1 MTWSKQPCL
10 RWNDIG
16 LRRWLQV
23 WSHWI
28 QQRIWTKHNP
38 VASASTSDTLY
49 RWDLKARNGTCTIHN
64 HRSSK
69 NVLKPQASSEF
80 LKKKKKGCFVLQRW
94 ITGNYWSTTVK
105 TFKTRSQHI
114 DGQSI
119 LQPADSHHG
128 TAKFSV
134 GTTITTLDTANSN
147 TAFMTFSNVCRKW
160 NAQTLSLWMTHR

>member
-80 LKKKKKGCFVLQRW
+80 LKKKKKRVLCA
-94 ITGNYWSTTVK
+94 TEMN
-105 TFKTRSQHI
+105 H
-114 DGQSI
+114 GQ
-119 LQPADSHHG
+119 LLKHHG
-128 TAKFSV
+128 EDIQDEKSAYWWTEYTATGRQSPWHCKV
-134 GTTITTLDTANSN
+134 LCRDHHHN
-147 TAFMTFSNVCRKW
+147 TRHGQFKHC
-160 NAQTLSLWMTHR
+160 LYDL